1 VKRRTKEIV
10 MFFRSIAT
18 VACVALVMGTAAAG
32 AQTTGA
38 LPDGAAAASVAKAR
52 AKTPRPAQVVTLT
65 NASAQT
71 ATEVVITGDDD
82 QSAKLAKPLAAKA
95 KASLKLPKLKG
106 CMVHVA
112 AVFDGEGQ
120 VDIGD
125 FDVCKE
131 KTIRFTD

>member
-1 VKRRTKEIV
+1 

-18 VACVALVMGTAAAG
+18 VGCVAFVMGAVAAG
-32 AQTTGA
+32 AQTTTGG
-38 LPDGAAAASVAKAR
+38 LPDSPAAAPAKAR

-71 ATEVVITGDDD
+71 ATQVVITGDEDK
-82 QSAKLAKPLAAKA
+82 SAKLAKPLAAKA
-95 KASLKLPKLKG
+95 QASLKLPKLKG

>member
-1 VKRRTKEIV
+1 
-10 MFFRSIAT
+10 
-18 VACVALVMGTAAAG
+18 MGTAAN
-32 AQTTGA
+32 AQTTTNS
-38 LPDGAAAASVAKAR
+38 LPDNPAAGVAKVR

-65 NASAQT
+65 NATAQT
-71 ATEVVITGDDD
+71 ATQVVITGDDD
-82 QSAKLAKPLAAKA
+82 KSAKLAKPLRSKA
-95 KASLKLPKLKG
+95 KASLKLPKLTS

-112 AVFDGEGQ
+112 AVFEGEGQ